1 MKIKQNSLALKRI
14 DSAGKIIYRSG
25 QWIILVLCFLIFI
38 YLTFQSL
45 LYTTSIYNAPDDP
58 STVIMMHDNFYINAA
73 VISIAFICGILF
85 LQRLMD
91 KINPKIFGAALL
103 VYTFLLGLIWNLLTK
118 TSPAHDSYNILS
130 GSQQFA
136 INDYTPLMPEND
148 YFYDYPFQLGYAFVG
163 EIIIRIFGDNAYF
176 ILQLLNILASVGI
189 SASLITFAI
198 LIFKK
203 RKTVNFTIL
212 FLFGCIQPIL
222 FTTFH
227 YGNLLGFS
235 LSLWAMV
242 FTCVYLKNRKKR
254 FIIFSAVFISAG
266 IICKSNSLIILT
278 AICIIL
284 ILDFLKTHKLAN
296 ITAILISVIMGIGL
310 NQLIIFQYEQR
321 ADVSLGGGVPK
332 ILWLDM
338 GLQETSDPN
347 RPGWYNPEYTVIRY
361 NSMNKDE
368 KAAADSGIRDIK
380 KRISKL
386 ISSPAERAN
395 FFATKTL
402 SQWNDPLYMS
412 IWVSST
418 RGARE
423 EPGSFVKSMYSGNA
437 GILTENY
444 ANFYQSFI
452 FLFASAGMLVILK
465 RRNIRRNSFIAV
477 LPLIFIGGFLYHLF
491 FEAMPQYNVTY
502 FTLFIPIAAFGFSEC
517 CEKYHDSLI
526 GFIKYKFRKS
536 KTKLEESV

>member
-1 MKIKQNSLALKRI
+1 MMYKIKSPAMNKL
-14 DSAGKIIYRSG
+14 DSAGKKLCKAG
-25 QWIILVLCFLIFI
+25 QLIILILCFMVFI
-38 YLTFQSL
+38 YLTLQSL
-45 LYTTSIYNAPDDP
+45 LYTTSIYNAPEDP

-73 VISIAFICGILF
+73 VILITFICGLLF
-85 LQRLMD
+85 LQKLMD
-91 KINPKIFGAALL
+91 KLNPKIFGAALL
-103 VYTFLLGLIWNLLTK
+103 IYTFLLGFIWNLLTK
-118 TSPAHDSYNILS
+118 TSPAHDSYSILS

-136 INDYTPLMPEND
+136 VNDYTPLMPEND

-176 ILQLLNILASVGI
+176 VLQLLNILASVGI
-189 SASLITFAI
+189 SAALILFSKLA
-198 LIFKK
+198 FNK
-203 RKTVNFTIL
+203 RKAINYTIL

-235 LSLWAMV
+235 FSLWAVLFMC
-242 FTCVYLKNRKKR
+242 FYLKNRKKR
-254 FIIFSAVFISAG
+254 FILYSAVFISVG

-284 ILDFLKTHKLAN
+284 ILDFLKNHKPASV
-296 ITAILISVIMGIGL
+296 TAIIISVVMGIGL
-310 NQLIIFQYEQR
+310 NQLVIIQYEQR

-338 GLQETSDPN
+338 GLQETSNPN

-361 NSMNKDE
+361 NSLERNE
-368 KAAADSGIRDIK
+368 KAAADSGIKDIK
-380 KRISKL
+380 KRVSEL
-386 ISSPAERAN
+386 ISSSAERAD
-395 FFATKTL
+395 FFAVKTL

-412 IWVSST
+412 IWISAT

-423 EPGSFVKSMYSGNA
+423 EPGRFVKSMYSGSA
-437 GILTENY
+437 GINTEDY
-444 ANFYQSFI
+444 ANFYQSII
-452 FLFASAGMLVILK
+452 FLFAAAGMLIILK
-465 RRNIRRNSFIAV
+465 RRNLRRNDFISV
-477 LPLIFIGGFLYHLF
+477 LPLIFIGGFLYHLL

-517 CEKYHDSLI
+517 CDKYCDSFMN
-526 GFIKYKFRKS
+526 FIKQKIKRNKIVDS
-536 KTKLEESV
+536 DE